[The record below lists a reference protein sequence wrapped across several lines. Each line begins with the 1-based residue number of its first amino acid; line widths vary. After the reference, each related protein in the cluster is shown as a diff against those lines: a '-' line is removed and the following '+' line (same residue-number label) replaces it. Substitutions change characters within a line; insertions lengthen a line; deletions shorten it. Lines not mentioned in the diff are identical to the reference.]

1 MSIEPGKYV
10 VQTDTRFP
18 LYHSNIT
25 LKAGTIINIRPDRV
39 NDPGKGAAIGET
51 EDGQYVIVDYGYNY
65 SGLEPVTEGGRRKT
79 RIRRRNRKQ
88 KANRKSRRARH

>member
-10 VQTDTRFP
+10 VQTATRFP

-25 LKAGTIINIRPDRV
+25 LNAGTIINIRPDRV

-79 RIRRRNRKQ
+79 RNRRNRKQ
-88 KANRKSRRARH
+88 KSNRKSRRARN